1 MNILDIIIIIF
12 ILFGAVLGFKRGF
25 TKEVVEA
32 LGFVVVVIIAYFLKN
47 PLSVIMYEYLP
58 FFKIGLLKNVEIL
71 NILVYE
77 GIAFI
82 ICVILLSIVLKVLL
96 TITSVFEKI
105 INATIILSLPS
116 KIAGA
121 IVGILYHYVF
131 VFIAL
136 YVVSLTIYDVDFIDD
151 SKYKDKILDK
161 TPILSSFADK
171 SVDVI
176 NEFIVLKDNYS
187 DKTIS
192 ESEFNYQA
200 IELFLKYE
208 IITPESLK
216 KLIDEGKID
225 TFDNYGD
232 LIRTYGGDLNGN

>member
-32 LGFVVVVIIAYFLKN
+32 LGFIVVVIIAYFLKN

-77 GIAFI
+77 GLAFV
-82 ICVILLSIVLKVLL
+82 ICIILLFIVLKVLL
-96 TITSVFEKI
+96 TITSVLEKI

-136 YVVSLTIYDVDFIDD
+136 YVISLTVYDVDFIDN

-161 TPILSSFADK
+161 TPILSNFADK
-171 SVDVI
+171 SVSVI
-176 NEFIVLKDNYS
+176 NEFITLKDNYS
-187 DKTIS
+187 DKNIS

-232 LIRTYGGDLNGN
+232 LIRTYGGE

>member
-171 SVDVI
+171 SVNVI

-208 IITPESLK
+208 IITPE
-216 KLIDEGKID
+216 
-225 TFDNYGD
+225 
-232 LIRTYGGDLNGN
+232 

>member
-1 MNILDIIIIIF
+1 MNILDILIIIF

-32 LGFVVVVIIAYFLKN
+32 LGFIAVVIVAYFLKN

-77 GIAFI
+77 GLAFI
-82 ICVILLSIVLKVLL
+82 ICIILLSIVLKILL
-96 TITSVFEKI
+96 TITSIFEKI
-105 INATIILSLPS
+105 INATIILSIPS

-131 VFIAL
+131 VFIVL
-136 YVVSLTIYDVDFIDD
+136 YILSLTIFDVDFIDN
-151 SKYKDKILDK
+151 SKYKDKILDN
-161 TPILSSFADK
+161 TPILSSLADK
-171 SVDVI
+171 SVNVI

-187 DKTIS
+187 DKEIS
-192 ESEFNYQA
+192 EAEFNYQA

-216 KLIDEGKID
+216 KLIEEGKIS

-232 LIRTYGGDLNGN
+232 LIRTYGGD

>member
-131 VFIAL
+131 IFIAL

-171 SVDVI
+171 SVNVI

>member
-12 ILFGAVLGFKRGF
+12 VLFGAVLGFKRGF

-32 LGFVVVVIIAYFLKN
+32 LGFIVVVIIAYFLKN

-77 GIAFI
+77 GLAFI
-82 ICVILLSIVLKVLL
+82 ICIILLSIVLKVLL
-96 TITSVFEKI
+96 TITSLFEKI
-105 INATIILSLPS
+105 VNATIILSLPS

-136 YVVSLTIYDVDFIDD
+136 YVISLTVYNVDFIDN

-161 TPILSSFADK
+161 TPVLSSFADK
-171 SVDVI
+171 SVSVL
-176 NEFIVLKDNYS
+176 NEFITLKDNYS

-216 KLIDEGKID
+216 KLIDEGKIE

-232 LIRTYGGDLNGN
+232 LIRTYGGE

>member
-131 VFIAL
+131 IFIAL
-136 YVVSLTIYDVDFIDD
+136 YVISLTIYDVDFIDD

-171 SVDVI
+171 SVNVI

>member
-32 LGFVVVVIIAYFLKN
+32 LGFIVVVIIAYFLKN

-131 VFIAL
+131 IFIAL
-136 YVVSLTIYDVDFIDD
+136 YVVSLTVYDVDFIDD

-171 SVDVI
+171 SVNVI

>member
-32 LGFVVVVIIAYFLKN
+32 LGFIVVVIIAYFLKN

-171 SVDVI
+171 SVNVI

>member
-58 FFKIGLLKNVEIL
+58 FFKIGLLKNIEIL

-77 GIAFI
+77 GLAFI

-136 YVVSLTIYDVDFIDD
+136 YVISLTIYDVDFIDD

-171 SVDVI
+171 SVNVI

>member
-1 MNILDIIIIIF
+1 MNILDILIIIF

-32 LGFVVVVIIAYFLKN
+32 LGFIAVVIVAYFLKN

-77 GIAFI
+77 GLAFI
-82 ICVILLSIVLKVLL
+82 ICIILLSIVLKILL
-96 TITSVFEKI
+96 TITSIFEKI
-105 INATIILSLPS
+105 INATIILSIPS

-131 VFIAL
+131 VFIVL
-136 YVVSLTIYDVDFIDD
+136 YILSLTIFDVDFIDN

-161 TPILSSFADK
+161 TPILSSLADK
-171 SVDVI
+171 SVNVI

-187 DKTIS
+187 DKEIS
-192 ESEFNYQA
+192 ETEFNYQA

-216 KLIDEGKID
+216 KLIEEGKIS

-232 LIRTYGGDLNGN
+232 LIRTYGGD

>member
-32 LGFVVVVIIAYFLKN
+32 LGFIVVVIIAYFLKN

-131 VFIAL
+131 IFIAL

-171 SVDVI
+171 SVNVI

>member
-1 MNILDIIIIIF
+1 MNVLDIIIIIF
-12 ILFGAVLGFKRGF
+12 VLFGAVLGFKRGF

-32 LGFVVVVIIAYFLKN
+32 LGFIVVVIIAYFLKN

-77 GIAFI
+77 GLAFI
-82 ICVILLSIVLKVLL
+82 ICIILLSIVLKVLL
-96 TITSVFEKI
+96 TITSLFEKI
-105 INATIILSLPS
+105 VNATIILSLPS

-136 YVVSLTIYDVDFIDD
+136 YVISLTVYNVDFIDN

-161 TPILSSFADK
+161 TPVLSSFADK
-171 SVDVI
+171 SVSVL
-176 NEFIVLKDNYS
+176 NEFITLKDNYS

-216 KLIDEGKID
+216 KLIDEGKIE

-232 LIRTYGGDLNGN
+232 LIRTYGGE